1 MSVGAATA
9 TPREAGKGSR
19 IRQHNRR
26 EEDLRGG
33 GLHRLYNGATEDGAS
48 PAEVIYCLR
57 RP

>member
-19 IRQHNRR
+19 IGQHSRR

-33 GLHRLYNGATEDGAS
+33 GLHRLYDGATEDGAS
-48 PAEVIYCLR
+48 PAEVIRCLR